1 MDIIEIHA
9 NSLIIQ
15 NHKTINYNDCFI
27 DYSDH
32 RPRFGDEAK
41 NFIKDCICDYFD
53 DMLVLKELQ
62 KSKN

>member
-9 NSLIIQ
+9 NPAEGECRIF
-15 NHKTINYNDCFI
+15 NYNDCFI

-41 NFIKDCICDYFD
+41 DFIKDCICDYFD